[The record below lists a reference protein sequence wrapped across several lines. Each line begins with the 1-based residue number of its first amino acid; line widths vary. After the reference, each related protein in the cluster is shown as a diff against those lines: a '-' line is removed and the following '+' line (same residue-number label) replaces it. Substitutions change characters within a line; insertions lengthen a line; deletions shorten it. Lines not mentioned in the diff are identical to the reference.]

1 MSKST
6 WDNSQSTRRL
16 RNSYLSSIVSMS
28 LVLFMLG
35 LMAALL
41 LNANRLSRYV
51 KENIGFSVVL
61 NDNATEADIAWIR
74 KQLDVAP
81 YVRETKFISKDD
93 AERELREM
101 LGEDFVAFLGYN
113 PLPVSIEA
121 KLRYQYAN
129 NDSIRVI
136 EQELQEFKQVK
147 EVSYQKSLI
156 NLVND
161 NVNKISAIL
170 LLFSGLLFIVS
181 LAQINNTMR
190 LSMYSRRFLI
200 NTMKLVG
207 ATRGFIVRPFMAKS
221 ALHGVISAVIAFILL
236 AGLFYLARN
245 EMGAEFVQFVTVE
258 TAGILL
264 LFILFLGVM
273 VASLSTFF
281 AVDRFID
288 MKTDELYY

>member
-1 MSKST
+1 MAKSS
-6 WDNSQSTRRL
+6 WDNPYASRRL
-16 RNSYLSSIVSMS
+16 RNSYFSTIVSIS

-61 NDNATEADIAWIR
+61 NSNATEADIAWVR

-81 YVRETKFISKDD
+81 YVRETKFISKDE
-93 AERELREM
+93 AERELRTM

-121 KLRYQYAN
+121 KLRYKYAN

-136 EQELQEFKQVK
+136 EQELREFKQVK
-147 EVSYQKSLI
+147 EVAYQKSLI
-156 NLVND
+156 NLVNE
-161 NVNKISAIL
+161 NVNKISALL
-170 LLFSGLLFIVS
+170 LLFSGLLFLVS
-181 LAQINNTMR
+181 LAQINNTIR
-190 LSMYSRRFLI
+190 LSIYSRRFLI

-207 ATRGFIVRPFMAKS
+207 ATRSFIIKPFVGKS
-221 ALHGVISAVIAFILL
+221 ALHGVISSVVAFVLL
-236 AGLFYLARN
+236 CALFYIARN
-245 EMGAEFVQFVTVE
+245 ELGPEFAQFMNIE
-258 TAGILL
+258 FAGLLFLCILALGILVSS
-264 LFILFLGVM
+264 F
-273 VASLSTFF
+273 STMF
-281 AVDRFID
+281 AVNRFLD